1 MRFEIGFV
9 LKFRHGIPVAF
20 GHLRLL
26 AFRIIALLDGDGI
39 IKPLPKNA
47 VIGFRFVGRGHL
59 ERLQG
64 ADDCLP
70 GSVEQRLLVGAVID
84 EKCLLPVT
92 GAEMAPQNGEYSVF
106 GFDLTAQYTAQLRK
120 PDESFQKVGLAV
132 EVAYRGDDRVEG
144 LVGKVSEETGTLF

>member
-84 EKCLLPVT
+84 EKCFLPVA
-92 GAEMAPQNGEYSVF
+92 GAEMAAQDGEDPVF
-106 GFDLTAQYTAQLRK
+106 RFYLTAQHAAKL
-120 PDESFQKVGLAV
+120 
-132 EVAYRGDDRVEG
+132 
-144 LVGKVSEETGTLF
+144 